1 MRLNTLLLAF
11 GLSASLR
18 GVRAETEVENSIASI
33 WDDFKNAVNC
43 GACQVLLGS
52 IKVTAG
58 LGEDFMVD
66 VFTGLCKISGVEDP
80 DVCAGIIDKE
90 GPALHDAF
98 NALQLNS
105 DTSKTLCAS
114 LVGLCKYP
122 EVHTYSLAFPSPKPK
137 TVRPPPSGKTPLRVV
152 HFSDTHVDLL
162 YEPGSNYKCS
172 KPICCRSWSDED
184 APENTEHPCGPFG
197 NTKCD
202 PPQILQESLHAAIA
216 DIKPEFSIYTGD
228 VVAHDIWLV
237 DKAEALKGLNA
248 TYSAMEK
255 DIGTVYAAI
264 GNHDTAPLNLFP
276 ADASHEADP
285 QWAYDTLAEDWYALT
300 GIPSVKSADQFA
312 SYSAVHP
319 NSNLRIIS
327 YNSIFYYIYNFYMY
341 QEPMEKDPRGQFEWL
356 IQELQAAEDAGQR
369 AWLIAH
375 IPSGVPD
382 HFRDHSEYFDQI
394 VQRYDATI
402 SGLFYGHTHRDG
414 FQIAYSDYN
423 NREWNTATAMGYV
436 APAVTPTEGS
446 PSFRVYEVDPVTFGV
461 LDYTQYIAN
470 ISDPSFQTKPE
481 WVPYYSA
488 KADYGSKISP
498 PLTDPK
504 AEISPAF
511 WHNVTVAMERDPT
524 VFQDYW
530 ARRSRGFEVESC
542 DVDCMKNEICL
553 LRAANAQYNCDK
565 PKAFDFSKRDGQEG
579 DILLEKEPHI
589 DCDHAGMATLVSKM
603 AHRAKLERR
612 RELEGDDA

>member
-18 GVRAETEVENSIASI
+18 GVQAETEVENSIASI

-43 GACQVLLGS
+43 GACQ
-52 IKVTAG
+52 VTAG

-80 DVCAGIIDKE
+80 DVCAGIIEKE

-122 EVHTYSLAFPSPKPK
+122 EVHTYSLTFPSPKPK
-137 TVRPPPSGKTPLRVV
+137 TVRPPPSGKTPLKVV

-312 SYSAVHP
+312 SYSA
-319 NSNLRIIS
+319 
-327 YNSIFYYIYNFYMY
+327 
-341 QEPMEKDPRGQFEWL
+341 
-356 IQELQAAEDAGQR
+356 ELQAAEDAGQR

-542 DVDCMKNEICL
+542 DDDCMKNEICL

>member
-1 MRLNTLLLAF
+1 MRLNAFLLVF

-18 GVRAETEVENSIASI
+18 GVQAETQVEQSITSI
-33 WDDFKNAVNC
+33 WDDFKNAVDC
-43 GACQVLLGS
+43 GTCQVLLGS

-58 LGEDFMVD
+58 LGEKFMID
-66 VFTGLCKISGVEDP
+66 VFTGLCKITGVEDP
-80 DVCAGIIDKE
+80 DVCTGIINKE

-98 NALQLNS
+98 KALQLNS
-105 DTSKTLCAS
+105 DASKTLCAS
-114 LVGLCKYP
+114 LVGLCKHP
-122 EVHTYSLAFPSPKPK
+122 DVHPYTLTFPSPKPK
-137 TVRPPPSGKTPLRVV
+137 TVRPPPSGKTPLKVV

-162 YEPGSNYKCS
+162 YEPGSSYKCS
-172 KPICCRSWSDED
+172 KPICCRSWSDEY
-184 APENTEHPCGPFG
+184 APGNTGHPCGPFG

-216 DIKPEFSIYTGD
+216 DINPEFSIYTGD

-237 DKAEALKGLNA
+237 DETEALKGLNA
-248 TYSAMEK
+248 TYTAMEN

-276 ADASHEADP
+276 PDASSEADP
-285 QWAYDTLAEDWYALT
+285 QWTYDALAQDWYALT
-300 GIPSVKSADQFA
+300 GVPSVKSADKFA

-341 QEPMEKDPRGQFEWL
+341 QEPMEKDPRGQFKWL
-356 IQELQAAEDAGQR
+356 IEELQAAEDADQR
-369 AWLIAH
+369 VWLISH
-375 IPSGVPD
+375 IPPGIPD

-394 VQRYDATI
+394 VQRYEATI
-402 SGLFYGHTHRDG
+402 AGLFYGHTHQDG
-414 FQIAYSDYN
+414 FQIAYSNYN
-423 NREWNTATAMGYV
+423 NRDWNTATAMSYI

-446 PSFRVYEVDPVTFGV
+446 PSFRVYEIDPVTFGV
-461 LDYTQYIAN
+461 IDYTQYIAN
-470 ISDPSFQTKPE
+470 ISDPSFQKNPE

-488 KADYGSKISP
+488 KADYGSKISA
-498 PLTDPK
+498 PLTDPE
-504 AEISPAF
+504 AELTPAF
-511 WHNVTVAMERDPT
+511 WHNVTVAMEHDPN

-530 ARRSRGFEVESC
+530 SRRVRGFEVESC
-542 DVDCMKNEICL
+542 NDDCMRNEICL

-579 DILLEKEPHI
+579 DILLEREPHI
-589 DCDHAGMATLVSKM
+589 DCDHAGMATLVSNM
-603 AHRAKLERR
+603 AYRAKLERR
-612 RELEGDDA
+612 KELEA

>member
-1 MRLNTLLLAF
+1 MFLLAF
-11 GLSASLR
+11 GLLLSLR
-18 GVRAETEVENSIASI
+18 GVKADTQVEQSISSI
-33 WDDFKNAVNC
+33 WDDFKNAVDC

-58 LGEDFMVD
+58 LGEKFMVN

-80 DVCAGIIDKE
+80 DVCTGVIDKE

-98 NALQLNS
+98 KALHLNS
-105 DTSKTLCAS
+105 DASKTLCAS
-114 LVGLCKYP
+114 LIGLCKHP
-122 EVHTYSLAFPSPKPK
+122 DVHSHTLTFPSPKPK
-137 TVRPPPSGKTPLRVV
+137 TARPPPSGQKPIKVV

-162 YEPGSNYKCS
+162 YEPGSSYKCS
-172 KPICCRSWSDED
+172 KPICCRSWSDEY
-184 APENTEHPCGPFG
+184 APGNTEYPCGPFG

-216 DIKPEFSIYTGD
+216 DIDPEFSIYTGD

-248 TYSAMEK
+248 TYSAMEN
-255 DIGTVYAAI
+255 DIGIVYAAI

-276 ADASHEADP
+276 RMLQVKLIP
-285 QWAYDTLAEDWYALT
+285 NGRTTLLQKT
-300 GIPSVKSADQFA
+300 DQFA
-312 SYSAVHP
+312 SYSAIHP

-327 YNSIFYYIYNFYMY
+327 YNSNFYYMFNFYMY
-341 QEPMEKDPRGQFEWL
+341 QEPMDKDPRGQFEWL
-356 IQELQAAEDAGQR
+356 IEELQAAEDAGQR
-369 AWLIAH
+369 AWLISH
-375 IPSGVPD
+375 IPSGTSD

-394 VQRYDATI
+394 VHRYEATI
-402 SGLFYGHTHRDG
+402 AGLFYGHTHRDG

-423 NREWNTATAMGYV
+423 NRDWNTATAMGYI

-446 PSFRVYEVDPVTFGV
+446 PSFRVYEIDPVTFGV
-461 LDYTQYIAN
+461 LDYTQYIAD
-470 ISDPSFQTKPE
+470 ISDPSFQTDPE

-488 KADYGSKISP
+488 KADYGSRISP
-498 PLTDPK
+498 PLTDPE

-511 WHNVTVAMERDPT
+511 WHNVTVAMERDPN

-530 ARRSRGFEVESC
+530 ARRVRGFEVEDC
-542 DVDCMKNEICL
+542 NDDCMKNEICL

-589 DCDHAGMATLVSKM
+589 DCDHAGMATLISKM
-603 AHRAKLERR
+603 AYRAKLERR
-612 RELEGDDA
+612 KALEA